1 MSSEKGEKMGT
12 QKFYEIVASHPKPV
26 KEAEYNQWYDQHVQD
41 VFRYNSMNKV
51 TRTYCFYPLEPRGS
65 YQRKSDCPQ
74 YITIYEF
81 DSKDDLLDFFKELSK
96 GTFDDPDQGRD
107 EVLFELDWAAGYE
120 SGVMLGK

>member
-1 MSSEKGEKMGT
+1 MSSEKGEKMGN
-12 QKFYEIVASHPKPV
+12 QKFYEIVASHPKPG